1 MGQLQ
6 ATVRAYALE
15 GHGPA
20 QILDRLDRVVLAIED
35 LNFTTC
41 VVARLDPSTR
51 QLIVAS
57 AGHLPPV
64 LVSPDSGARLLELDP
79 GLPLGV
85 GGAHFVEQ
93 TYDLEPGSLLMFYT
107 DGLVECRDAPISD
120 GLDRLVGALS
130 GPVTSADEAC
140 DRVLRAMAHHGGHD
154 DDTAVLALLLT
165 TAPDLEL
172 RLATEASSA
181 RTARHAVRAL
191 LAQAGVDTDVAAL
204 LVTELVANTARYAG
218 EGSIDLR
225 ATLRGETVRIEVDDD
240 SGDLPGDQREPRWE
254 QESGRGLLLVKALSE
269 RWGVELLPTG
279 KRVWFE
285 VTPERTG

>member
-1 MGQLQ
+1 MG
-6 ATVRAYALE
+6 R
-15 GHGPA
+15 
-20 QILDRLDRVVLAIED
+20 
-35 LNFTTC
+35 
-41 VVARLDPSTR
+41 
-51 QLIVAS
+51 
-57 AGHLPPV
+57 
-64 LVSPDSGARLLELDP
+64 
-79 GLPLGV
+79 
-85 GGAHFVEQ
+85 
-93 TYDLEPGSLLMFYT
+93 
-107 DGLVECRDAPISD
+107 DGD
-120 GLDRLVGALS
+120 
-130 GPVTSADEAC
+130 
-140 DRVLRAMAHHGGHD
+140 HD

-218 EGSIDLR
+218 EGSIDVR

-254 QESGRGLLLVKALSE
+254 QESGRGLLLVEALSE

-279 KRVWFE
+279 KRVVRGHARTHLRSVGQKPLASRRPP
-285 VTPERTG
+285 VTVVLDRELVGTVTLRIADLICAAVAVGRVAA